1 MYQRVVDRVAVATSR
16 VFAWIGGLLL
26 FLAAILVSAEV
37 VLRNLAGVAVL
48 HSFELTNYLFATA
61 VAFGLAH
68 TLACRSHIRIDI
80 LYAVLPALARA
91 LLDLLALVGM
101 TALGALYASQAWRT
115 VALSADLGAVSNTTL
130 AVPLVIPQGLWALGL
145 TWFTLVAALLTGLV
159 ALRLRRGDLAT
170 VTAYAGVAGDGPG
183 KPGDDR

>member
-1 MYQRVVDRVAVATSR
+1 MYQRLVDRIAVATSR

-26 FLAAILVSAEV
+26 FLAAILVAAEV
-37 VLRNLAGVAVL
+37 VLRNLAGLAVL

-80 LYAVLPALARA
+80 VYAALPAPVRA
-91 LLDLLALVGM
+91 GLDLLAMAGM
-101 TALGALYASQAWRT
+101 TALGALYAWQAWRT

-130 AVPLVIPQGLWALGL
+130 AVPLVVPQGLWALGL

-159 ALRLRRGDLAT
+159 IVRLGKGDFAT